1 MEAQWFRLRAAS
13 AGRVSLG
20 PGQGAEIPQAEQQ
33 KKKSC
38 VSLTNAWQ
46 SNLVKENLSL
56 RIANEEQLN
65 IILKP
70 NFFQNCY

>member
-33 KKKSC
+33 KKK
-38 VSLTNAWQ
+38 
-46 SNLVKENLSL
+46 
-56 RIANEEQLN
+56 
-65 IILKP
+65 ILCLP
-70 NFFQNCY
+70 NKCLAE